1 MLPAV
6 GSISLISGRTRVDLS
21 EPERPITTKTS
32 PGQTSNDTSAHR
44 DDAAGLRAQ
53 LLPWEGGVGRADDAV
68 GVWAEDL
75 PDPVRADQRLAA
87 PVDAVAFGLGL
98 HPAIMTA
105 PPGARNLAHGQ
116 ERAPYRR
123 SHPVVIAAIPT
134 LPFNEELLRL
144 SLAALLGGAI
154 GIEREMREHEAGLRT
169 HLIVAVGSCLF
180 TLVSAYGFRDFLV
193 DGDATVR
200 ADPTRIAAQIVTGI
214 GFLGAGTILRQVM
227 SIRGLTTAA
236 TLWAVAAIGL
246 TSGAGYYS
254 AALVTTGIVLLSL
267 WPLRIAMQHLVGRQ
281 RERRLSVGLAE
292 AANTAGV
299 VEALERLGVEV
310 SSFSV
315 EPFDGGRGLR
325 CVTELP
331 RGVEPQLVIRRLM
344 LLD

>member
-1 MLPAV
+1 M
-6 GSISLISGRTRVDLS
+6 
-21 EPERPITTKTS
+21 
-32 PGQTSNDTSAHR
+32 
-44 DDAAGLRAQ
+44 
-53 LLPWEGGVGRADDAV
+53 
-68 GVWAEDL
+68 
-75 PDPVRADQRLAA
+75 
-87 PVDAVAFGLGL
+87 
-98 HPAIMTA
+98 
-105 PPGARNLAHGQ
+105 
-116 ERAPYRR
+116 
-123 SHPVVIAAIPT
+123 IAAIPT
-134 LPFNEELLRL
+134 LPFDEELLRL

-154 GIEREMREHEAGLRT
+154 GIEREIREHEAGLRT

-214 GFLGAGTILRQVM
+214 GFLGAGTILRQGM

-254 AALVTTGIVLLSL
+254 AALVTTAIVLLSL
-267 WPLRIAMQHLVGRQ
+267 WPLRIVMQHVIGRQ
-281 RERRLSVGLAE
+281 RERRLSVGLAD

-299 VEALERLGVEV
+299 VETLERLGVEV
-310 SSFSV
+310 SAFSV
-315 EPFDGGRGLR
+315 EQFEGGRGLR

-344 LLD
+344 LLDEVRTASWE